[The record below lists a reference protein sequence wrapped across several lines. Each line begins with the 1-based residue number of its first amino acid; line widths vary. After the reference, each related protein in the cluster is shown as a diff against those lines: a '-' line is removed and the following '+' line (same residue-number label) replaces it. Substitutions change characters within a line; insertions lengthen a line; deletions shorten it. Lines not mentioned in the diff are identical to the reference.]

1 MDLAAFLCFLPSHG
15 RSRRKEEEVTVH
27 MLFRKI
33 VILSQN
39 RYWAF
44 GALLLWMGV
53 IFSFSTLV
61 GKETAGPPPLWYFIE
76 RKGAHV
82 VEYAILTI
90 LAFHYFQLV
99 FKQERFQKVLF
110 LASVL
115 ALTYGVTDEL
125 HQFFV
130 PFRGARFTDVA
141 IDSGGILIASLGVL
155 LFKKLKNRS

>member
-1 MDLAAFLCFLPSHG
+1 MFFQ
-15 RSRRKEEEVTVH
+15 
-27 MLFRKI
+27 KI
-33 VILSQN
+33 VTLSQN

-44 GALLLWMGV
+44 GALLFWMGV

-82 VEYAILTI
+82 VEYAVLTV
-90 LAFHYFQLV
+90 LAFHYLQLV
-99 FKQERFQKVLF
+99 FKRERFQRVLL
-110 LASVL
+110 LACVL

-130 PFRGARFTDVA
+130 PFRGARFTDVG
-141 IDSGGILIASLGVL
+141 IDGGGILIAGLGIL
-155 LFKKLKNRS
+155 LWKKLKNRS